1 MCNHTCICVLRKLYI
16 CLLIVCIYIYLPL
29 SIKQHVYQGQRK
41 PFISGQAK
49 VGSEHYSVECV
60 DDVVSLIGLN
70 ITQPFCLL
78 FSFCITEYPVSI
90 MRGHLIILNLLICF
104 FYLL

>member
-1 MCNHTCICVLRKLYI
+1 MCATKSIHLYAYCIN
-16 CLLIVCIYIYLPL
+16 YIYSRLL
-29 SIKQHVYQGQRK
+29 IKQHVYQGQRK

-78 FSFCITEYPVSI
+78 LSFLYGRIPCKHNAWAPDNLEPLDMFFISSI
-90 MRGHLIILNLLICF
+90 A
-104 FYLL
+104 